1 MGLIAHT
8 FLFFDKRNKNYEN
21 NVCFHTYSYVK
32 ISRIRN
38 KRVKKMKLI
47 VGLGNPGKQYEYTR
61 HNIGFECI
69 DALSKKWDAPLNQM
83 KFNGMYTTIH
93 RPEGKVM
100 LLKPLTYMNLSGES
114 VRPIIEYY
122 DIEIEDLIVI
132 YDDLDLEVGKLR
144 LRQKGSA
151 GGHNGIKSLI
161 QHLGT
166 QEFNRIRVGIS
177 RPPAGM
183 KVPDYV
189 LSKFLK
195 EEDSVIQNA
204 IDKTVAAVESSLS
217 KKFLDVMNEFNVS
230 Q

>member
-1 MGLIAHT
+1 
-8 FLFFDKRNKNYEN
+8 
-21 NVCFHTYSYVK
+21 
-32 ISRIRN
+32 
-38 KRVKKMKLI
+38 MKLI
-47 VGLGNPGKQYEYTR
+47 IGLGNPGKQYEYTR

-83 KFNGMYTTIH
+83 KFNGMFATVH
-93 RPEGKVM
+93 RPEGKVI

-114 VRPIIEYY
+114 VRPLMDYFDI
-122 DIEIEDLIVI
+122 DIEDIIVI
-132 YDDLDLEVGKLR
+132 YDDLDLETGKLR

-189 LSKFLK
+189 LAKFSK
-195 EEDSVIQNA
+195 EEDPIIKEA
-204 IDKTVAAVESSLS
+204 IEKTVAAVETSLA
-217 KKFLDVMNEFNVS
+217 KKFLDVMSEFNAIG
-230 Q
+230 

>member
-1 MGLIAHT
+1 
-8 FLFFDKRNKNYEN
+8 
-21 NVCFHTYSYVK
+21 
-32 ISRIRN
+32 
-38 KRVKKMKLI
+38 MKLI
-47 VGLGNPGKQYEYTR
+47 VGLGNPGKQYEHTR

-69 DALSKKWDAPLNQM
+69 EALAKKWDAPLNQM
-83 KFNGMYTTIH
+83 KFNGMYATVH
-93 RPEGKVM
+93 RPEGKVL

-114 VRPIIEYY
+114 VRPIMDYF

-132 YDDLDLEVGKLR
+132 YDDLDLETGKLR

-183 KVPDYV
+183 KVADYV
-189 LSKFLK
+189 LSKFSK
-195 EEDSVIQNA
+195 EEDPIINDA
-204 IDKTVAAVESSLS
+204 INKTVDAVETSLS
-217 KKFLDVMNEFNVS
+217 KKFLDVMNEFNA